1 MSLPGD
7 GKRKKAVVQ
16 QTIAMP
22 YTRPYGGFD
31 KIKAAVPYAQR
42 VTTLFQR

>member
-16 QTIAMP
+16 QATIMSSLYIAAALNQSGPPLFCTLGGMTT
-22 YTRPYGGFD
+22 TR
-31 KIKAAVPYAQR
+31 
-42 VTTLFQR
+42 